1 VHDIISS
8 LLHHHTEMSH
18 FHFNES
24 LFKPF
29 ESLLLLELCDSDVQV
44 ISLFKAINQRWAL
57 ENAVVKRAPKPPVTE
72 GVGTLTAQVQS

>member
-44 ISLFKAINQRWAL
+44 RFLFK
-57 ENAVVKRAPKPPVTE
+57 
-72 GVGTLTAQVQS
+72 GTIAWDTKKGS

>member
-1 VHDIISS
+1 MQAVHDIISS
-8 LLHHHTEMSH
+8 LLHHHTEMSY

-44 ISLFKAINQRWAL
+44 RPSSSIF
-57 ENAVVKRAPKPPVTE
+57 
-72 GVGTLTAQVQS
+72 